1 MNSMRPQ
8 QRLPTT
14 MTNPSSNSVREATA
28 GLWRNNPALVQLLG
42 LCPLLAVSTSLVNG
56 LALGLMTTIVLVIAS
71 TAISLV
77 RRVLLPA
84 ARIPLYLLLLAALV
98 TSIDM
103 LTHAVFYDLHEQL
116 GIFIP
121 LIVVN
126 CGLLAHSETVASRRP
141 VGFTLL
147 SALAMGCGFLFALI
161 VLGALREIVGHGTLL
176 AGSEMLGGGD
186 SLGIRVDLPFDGM
199 LVAILPPGAFFG
211 MAVLLALRNRLATAA
226 GTADETAAAPA
237 LPEAPR

>member
-1 MNSMRPQ
+1 
-8 QRLPTT
+8 
-14 MTNPSSNSVREATA
+14 MTDPSNNSVREATA
-28 GLWRNNPALVQLLG
+28 GLWRNNLALVQLLG
-42 LCPLLAVSTSLVNG
+42 LCPLLAVSTSLVTG
-56 LALGLMTTIVLVIAS
+56 LTLGVMTTIVLVIAS
-71 TAISLV
+71 TAMSLV

-84 ARIPLYLLLLAALV
+84 LRIPLYLLLLAALV

-126 CGLLAHSETVASRRP
+126 CGLLAHAETVASRRP
-141 VGFTLL
+141 FGFTLL
-147 SALAMGCGFLFALI
+147 SALAMGGGFLFALT
-161 VLGALREIVGHGTLL
+161 VLGTLREIAGNGTLL
-176 AGSEMLGGGD
+176 AGSEMLGGDG

-211 MAVLLALRNRLATAA
+211 MAVLLALRSRLATAV
-226 GTADETAAAPA
+226 AATDDTPAPA